1 MPVTI
6 QQTTADHRDNLCRAT
21 VAYAHSL
28 GITTE
33 PPEVRS
39 SRLRYGTESG
49 TVIAVTLNPNPPM
62 DTSIGLDSIGNTN
75 RQSSSESSFRKIS
88 SRCMASD
95 RYTKASRAI
104 FKRRKALS

>member
-39 SRLRYGTESG
+39 SRLRVWHRIRYSNRRHSKTSSR
-49 TVIAVTLNPNPPM
+49 LN
-62 DTSIGLDSIGNTN
+62 TSIGLDSIGNTN
-75 RQSSSESSFRKIS
+75 RPSSSESSFRKIS

-95 RYTKASRAI
+95 R
-104 FKRRKALS
+104 